1 MNLAAQ
7 FNVLKNPAMRGRGRE
22 GVLER
27 VVRGPRRTITLQ
39 DVRQSRADWGR
50 TYEIS
55 TNSRTDARHISCGA
69 RVPNENVYAVITLK
83 IIPIPPTP
91 SPPFAGFFNT
101 LN

>member
-50 TYEIS
+50 TYD
-55 TNSRTDARHISCGA
+55 SRTDARHISCGA
-69 RVPNENVYAVITLK
+69 TVPNENVYAVITLK
-83 IIPIPPTP
+83 IIPIPST
-91 SPPFAGFFNT
+91 PFAEFFNT